1 MRRVGGDRAIKRNFM
16 MGVLL
21 VLLVLSVL
29 GMLRYQAA
37 RLAYRLDGLNRTI
50 GRYAMEETVLRQEFS
65 GLVAPIKIYSYCKE
79 RLGMEK
85 VLVAETIAVPVRG
98 DVFVAERLP
107 EPAKG
112 WRARFAWIF
121 GEND

>member
-85 VLVAETIAVPVRG
+85 VLVAETISVPMREAR
-98 DVFVAERLP
+98 FVADRVP
-107 EPAKG
+107 EPTKG
-112 WRARFAWIF
+112 WRTRFAWIF
-121 GEND
+121 GGTH